1 MPAGLVFIWWVL
13 RQEPLNAMGF
23 RFRRSAIQK
32 LWLSFCSKQKTP
44 PLIMLN
50 IHAASS

>member
-1 MPAGLVFIWWVL
+1 
-13 RQEPLNAMGF
+13 MGF

-32 LWLSFCSKQKTP
+32 LWFSLCSKQKTP

-50 IHAASS
+50 IQAASS